1 MAYNPAI
8 HNRHTIRLQGY
19 DYTQSGAYFIT
30 ICAYQ
35 KECFFGQIRSG
46 KMKLSSLGEIAY
58 YQWLQLP
65 NRFMNIA
72 LDAFVVMPNHMH
84 GIIVITEMDNNQKS
98 GGEAGD
104 IGISVGKACIVS
116 PASPLP
122 LVEIPHR
129 QPTTNPNKPIES
141 TRPNGTIPG
150 SIGAII
156 QNYKS
161 LTTRKIN
168 MLLRTKNKT
177 IWQRN
182 YYEHIIRDDSD
193 YDRIA
198 EYIQNNPISWE
209 DDVMYSSDQTNL

>member
-1 MAYNPAI
+1 
-8 HNRHTIRLQGY
+8 
-19 DYTQSGAYFIT
+19 
-30 ICAYQ
+30 
-35 KECFFGQIRSG
+35 
-46 KMKLSSLGEIAY
+46 
-58 YQWLQLP
+58 
-65 NRFMNIA
+65 
-72 LDAFVVMPNHMH
+72 MH

-98 GGEAGD
+98 RGEAGD
-104 IGISVGKACIVS
+104 TIHAFPTEIPIS

-129 QPTTNPNKPIES
+129 QPTTNLNKPIES

-198 EYIQNNPISWE
+198 EYIQNNPITWE